1 MNYINKILVTVILFV
16 GVSFNSYS
24 QKITIKDRIKAE
36 HIYNFGVYI
45 TWKNKSQLK
54 ESKKFQIGVYGSDTT
69 MYNLLKKICSYR
81 LLKWK
86 KIEIVRFSK
95 INEIKY
101 VPILYISNSSNNE
114 VPKIDSVISQWST
127 LLVTDSCNT
136 FKGTM
141 INFFPRNA
149 LKKVE
154 INKKNIN
161 ARGMKVGAMLYV
173 VAKNYEADWETMLQ
187 KSEEE
192 LATEKETVEQQNIIL
207 KEQENKIKLKE
218 KHILKLSNNITEK
231 EKELNFKQ
239 DELHILQN
247 DIFNK
252 NEALNLTSAILKTQ
266 QLKLLIQQK
275 DIKET
280 QKLLQKQIDEY
291 KIQKSK
297 IDNQRTEI
305 SSQQT
310 LIDNQKSKLNRS
322 IADLKKQQLVL
333 YFVLI
338 VLILFGLM
346 SVLIYRSYR
355 IKKRANKLL
364 KLRNNEIS
372 RQNSEI
378 IQQKEEIE
386 TQRDEIE
393 AQRDS
398 LATQRDK
405 ILVQNKDITD
415 SITYAS
421 KIQQAL
427 LPLDLLTSQL
437 FKEHF
442 IFYLPRDI
450 VSGDFY
456 WTRKKGD
463 VIYLAVADCT
473 GHGVPGAFMSMLG
486 VAFLN
491 EIIDRYNLLSSGE
504 LLDNLREKI
513 IYSLHQTESN
523 ESSKDGMDIS
533 IIGYNEKTK
542 ILQISGANN
551 PVYIVSSKQSAVGS
565 QQPAVSSEMHE
576 LPTTTASCQLLEVKG
591 DKMPIGIYY
600 GEEKPFSTKE
610 ITIYKNDYIYMF
622 SDGFADQFGGPDG
635 KKFKYKALK
644 NLCLQISNLKSE
656 EQEEIV
662 RKAFFDWK
670 RDYKQIDDI
679 LLIGVRFE

>member
-1 MNYINKILVTVILFV
+1 
-16 GVSFNSYS
+16 
-24 QKITIKDRIKAE
+24 
-36 HIYNFGVYI
+36 
-45 TWKNKSQLK
+45 
-54 ESKKFQIGVYGSDTT
+54 
-69 MYNLLKKICSYR
+69 
-81 LLKWK
+81 
-86 KIEIVRFSK
+86 
-95 INEIKY
+95 
-101 VPILYISNSSNNE
+101 
-114 VPKIDSVISQWST
+114 
-127 LLVTDSCNT
+127 
-136 FKGTM
+136 
-141 INFFPRNA
+141 
-149 LKKVE
+149 
-154 INKKNIN
+154 
-161 ARGMKVGAMLYV
+161 
-173 VAKNYEADWETMLQ
+173 
-187 KSEEE
+187 
-192 LATEKETVEQQNIIL
+192 
-207 KEQENKIKLKE
+207 
-218 KHILKLSNNITEK
+218 
-231 EKELNFKQ
+231 
-239 DELHILQN
+239 
-247 DIFNK
+247 
-252 NEALNLTSAILKTQ
+252 
-266 QLKLLIQQK
+266 
-275 DIKET
+275 
-280 QKLLQKQIDEY
+280 
-291 KIQKSK
+291 
-297 IDNQRTEI
+297 
-305 SSQQT
+305 
-310 LIDNQKSKLNRS
+310 
-322 IADLKKQQLVL
+322 
-333 YFVLI
+333 
-338 VLILFGLM
+338 M

-427 LPLDLLTSQL
+427 LPLNLLTSQL
-437 FKEHF
+437 FNEHF
-442 IFYLPRDI
+442 IFYHPRDI

-463 VIYLAVADCT
+463 IIYLAVADCT

-513 IYSLHQTESN
+513 IYSLHQTESD

-576 LPTTTASCQLLEVKG
+576 LPTTTASCQLLELKG

-670 RDYKQIDDI
+670 RDYKQVDDI